1 MNFMNNVL
9 LYLKQLLNNDDTIV
23 VATSGGP
30 DSMCL
35 LHLLC
40 DLKSDYNLKI
50 IVSHVNHKLRQESEE
65 EALFVQDFA
74 KKNNL
79 IYEYMEIKEYHLGN
93 TECEARQRRYEFFRE
108 LVKKYKAKYL
118 MTAHHGDD
126 LMETIMMR
134 LTRGSSLRGYS
145 GFLKETKLETY
156 TLIRPLISVTK
167 DDIVKYMDYNN
178 YRYYIDKTN
187 YSDKYTRNR
196 FRMNVLPFLKKEN
209 AKVHLKFL
217 SFSEELDKV
226 SNFLDKYIKDVYET
240 LKVKDGLAVSKLR
253 KLDIFILE
261 KIIEYELNLFYKNDI
276 DVIEKKH
283 RDKIIELILLDK
295 TNGMVMLPKKV
306 LAVKDYDTFKI
317 VYNKQVEEYSY
328 IFNKEQKVPTG
339 VIKEIATSDSKS
351 NFVIRLNSKDITLP
365 IIIRPKK
372 SGDRMAVKNM
382 GGTKKVKDIFI
393 DEKVSKEKRSV
404 LPVVLDSKNEVLW
417 IPGVKKSKFDV
428 ERNGIYDIILSYEE
442 EI

>member
-1 MNFMNNVL
+1 MNNVL

-40 DLKSDYNLKI
+40 DLKDDYNLKI

-79 IYEYMEIKEYHLGN
+79 VYEYMEIQEYRLKN
-93 TECEARQRRYEFFRE
+93 TECEARQRRYEFFSK
-108 LVKKYKAKYL
+108 LVEKYKAKYL

-134 LTRGSSLRGYS
+134 LTRGSSLKGYS
-145 GFLKETKLETY
+145 GFLKETKIDNCMLV
-156 TLIRPLISVTK
+156 RPLIPVTK
-167 DDIVKYMDYNN
+167 DEIVDYMDKNN

-209 AKVHLKFL
+209 SKVHLKFL
-217 SFSEELDKV
+217 SFSEEISKV
-226 SNFLDKYIKDVYET
+226 SNFLDKYIKEVYES
-240 LKVKDGLAVSKLR
+240 LKLKDGLSVSKL
-253 KLDIFILE
+253 KMLDIFILE
-261 KIIEYELNLFYKNDI
+261 KVIEYELTLFYKNNI

-283 RDKIIELILLDK
+283 RDKIIKLILFDK
-295 TNGMVMLPKKV
+295 TNGVVTLPKNV

-317 VYNKQVEEYSY
+317 VYNNHVEDYSY
-328 IFNKEQKVPTG
+328 IFNKEQRVPTG
-339 VIKEIATSDSKS
+339 IIREIKTSDSKS

-365 IIIRPKK
+365 IIVRTKK
-372 SGDRMAVKNM
+372 NGDRMIVKNL
-382 GGTKKVKDIFI
+382 GGTKKVKDILI
-393 DEKVSKEKRSV
+393 DEKVSKEKRNI
-404 LPVVLDSKNEVLW
+404 LPIVLDSKNEVLW